1 MLKKK
6 LTLADLEYPSEFVA
20 RHIGPSIDDYSEMLR
35 SLGTHALSQLTAQV
49 VPKAITMKETLN
61 ILDGCTEAQA
71 LEELRDIANQN
82 KVFRNFIGQ
91 GYYDTLTPSVIQ
103 RNILESPSWYT
114 AYTPYQPEISQ
125 GRLEALINFQTMI
138 SDLTGMDISNSSM
151 LDEGTFEEMD
161 TRVYSLDPLEFNATS
176 SYPEKLKQN
185 QAKTKETDTVIS
197 GMGEMG
203 GMPMSIAVMDF
214 RFMAA
219 SLGSAAGEKITRAIE
234 RGVEKSCPVIIVSA
248 SGGARMQEGI
258 LSLMQLAKTS
268 AALAKLSEA
277 GLPYFSIL
285 TNPTMAGVMASYAS
299 LGDVIIA
306 EPEALIGFAGPR
318 VIKETTQQDLPEGF
332 QTSEFLLDRGLV
344 DIIVPRLEIRDRMI
358 NLMKALY
365 GAKK

>member
-1 MLKKK
+1 MALFGKPQYSTVTVKKK
-6 LTLADLEYPSEFVA
+6 DIPKDLWTKCPKTGEIIYNRVLKENL
-20 RHIGPSIDDYSEMLR
+20 M
-35 SLGTHALSQLTAQV
+35 V
-49 VPKAITMKETLN
+49 VPNSGYHFPLKA
-61 ILDGCTEAQA
+61 
-71 LEELRDIANQN
+71 RDRIA
-82 KVFRNFIGQ
+82 
-91 GYYDTLTPSVIQ
+91 
-103 RNILESPSWYT
+103 
-114 AYTPYQPEISQ
+114 
-125 GRLEALINFQTMI
+125 
-138 SDLTGMDISNSSM
+138 SM

-161 TRVYSLDPLEFNATS
+161 MGVYSIDPLEFNATS

-185 QAKTKETDTVIS
+185 QDKTKETDTVIS
-197 GMGEMG
+197 GMGVMG
-203 GMPMSIAVMDF
+203 GMPVSITVMDF

-234 RGVEKSCPVIIVSA
+234 RGIEKSCPVIIVSA

-318 VIKETTQQDLPEGF
+318 VIKETTQQDLPVGF
-332 QTSEFLLDRGLV
+332 QTSEFLLERGLV
-344 DIIVPRLEIRDRMI
+344 DIIVPRLEMRDRMI

-365 GAKK
+365 GAKKHA

>member
-1 MLKKK
+1 MALFGKPQYSTVTVKKK
-6 LTLADLEYPSEFVA
+6 DIPKDLWTKCPKTGEIIYNRVLKENL
-20 RHIGPSIDDYSEMLR
+20 M
-35 SLGTHALSQLTAQV
+35 V
-49 VPKAITMKETLN
+49 VPNSGYHFPLKA
-61 ILDGCTEAQA
+61 
-71 LEELRDIANQN
+71 RDRIA
-82 KVFRNFIGQ
+82 
-91 GYYDTLTPSVIQ
+91 
-103 RNILESPSWYT
+103 
-114 AYTPYQPEISQ
+114 
-125 GRLEALINFQTMI
+125 
-138 SDLTGMDISNSSM
+138 SM

-161 TRVYSLDPLEFNATS
+161 IGVYSLDPLEFNATS

-332 QTSEFLLDRGLV
+332 QTSEFLLERGLV
-344 DIIVPRLEIRDRMI
+344 DIIVPRLEMRDRMI
-358 NLMKALY
+358 NLMKVLY

>member
-1 MLKKK
+1 MALFGKPQYSTVTVKKK
-6 LTLADLEYPSEFVA
+6 DIPKDLWTKCPKTGEIIYNRVLKENL
-20 RHIGPSIDDYSEMLR
+20 M
-35 SLGTHALSQLTAQV
+35 V
-49 VPKAITMKETLN
+49 VPNSGYHFPLKA
-61 ILDGCTEAQA
+61 
-71 LEELRDIANQN
+71 RDRIA
-82 KVFRNFIGQ
+82 
-91 GYYDTLTPSVIQ
+91 
-103 RNILESPSWYT
+103 
-114 AYTPYQPEISQ
+114 
-125 GRLEALINFQTMI
+125 
-138 SDLTGMDISNSSM
+138 SM
-151 LDEGTFEEMD
+151 LDEGSFEEMD
-161 TRVYSLDPLEFNATS
+161 MGVHSLDPLEFNATS

-197 GMGEMG
+197 GMGAMG
-203 GMPMSIAVMDF
+203 GMPVSIAVMDF

-234 RGVEKSCPVIIVSA
+234 RGVSEKCPVIIVSA

-318 VIKETTQQDLPEGF
+318 VIKETTQQDLPAGF
-332 QTSEFLLDRGLV
+332 QTSEFLLEHGLV
-344 DIIVPRLEIRDRMI
+344 DMIIPRLEMRDRMI
-358 NLMKALY
+358 NLIKALY
-365 GAKK
+365 GKKKSA

>member
-1 MLKKK
+1 MALFGKPQYSTVTVKKK
-6 LTLADLEYPSEFVA
+6 DIPKDLWTKCPKTGEIIYNRVLKENL
-20 RHIGPSIDDYSEMLR
+20 M
-35 SLGTHALSQLTAQV
+35 V
-49 VPKAITMKETLN
+49 VPNSGYHFPLKA
-61 ILDGCTEAQA
+61 
-71 LEELRDIANQN
+71 RDRIA
-82 KVFRNFIGQ
+82 
-91 GYYDTLTPSVIQ
+91 
-103 RNILESPSWYT
+103 
-114 AYTPYQPEISQ
+114 
-125 GRLEALINFQTMI
+125 
-138 SDLTGMDISNSSM
+138 SM

-161 TRVYSLDPLEFNATS
+161 IGVYSLDPLEFNATS

-332 QTSEFLLDRGLV
+332 QTSEFLLERGLV
-344 DIIVPRLEIRDRMI
+344 DIIVPRLEMRDRMI

-365 GAKK
+365 GAKKHA

>member
-1 MLKKK
+1 MALFGKPQYSTVTVKKK
-6 LTLADLEYPSEFVA
+6 DIPKDLWTKCPKTGEIIYNRVLKENL
-20 RHIGPSIDDYSEMLR
+20 M
-35 SLGTHALSQLTAQV
+35 V
-49 VPKAITMKETLN
+49 VPNSGYHFPLKA
-61 ILDGCTEAQA
+61 
-71 LEELRDIANQN
+71 RDRIA
-82 KVFRNFIGQ
+82 
-91 GYYDTLTPSVIQ
+91 
-103 RNILESPSWYT
+103 
-114 AYTPYQPEISQ
+114 
-125 GRLEALINFQTMI
+125 
-138 SDLTGMDISNSSM
+138 SM

-161 TRVYSLDPLEFNATS
+161 IGVYSLDPLEFNATS

-185 QAKTKETDTVIS
+185 QVKTKETDTVIS

-203 GMPMSIAVMDF
+203 GMPISIAVMDF

-332 QTSEFLLDRGLV
+332 QTSEFLLERGLV

>member
-1 MLKKK
+1 MALFGKPQYSTVTVKKK
-6 LTLADLEYPSEFVA
+6 DIPKDLWTKCPKTGEIIYNRVLKENL
-20 RHIGPSIDDYSEMLR
+20 M
-35 SLGTHALSQLTAQV
+35 V
-49 VPKAITMKETLN
+49 VPNSGYHFPLKA
-61 ILDGCTEAQA
+61 
-71 LEELRDIANQN
+71 RDRI
-82 KVFRNFIGQ
+82 
-91 GYYDTLTPSVIQ
+91 
-103 RNILESPSWYT
+103 
-114 AYTPYQPEISQ
+114 
-125 GRLEALINFQTMI
+125 
-138 SDLTGMDISNSSM
+138 SSM

-161 TRVYSLDPLEFNATS
+161 MGVHSLDPLEFNATS

-185 QAKTKETDTVIS
+185 QNKTKETDTVIS

-203 GMPMSIAVMDF
+203 GMPVSITVMDF

-234 RGVEKSCPVIIVSA
+234 RGIEKSCPVIIVSA

-268 AALAKLSEA
+268 AALARLSKA

-318 VIKETTQQDLPEGF
+318 VIKETTQQDLPAGF
-332 QTSEFLLDRGLV
+332 QTSEFLLERGLV
-344 DIIVPRLEIRDRMI
+344 DIIVPRLEMRDRLI

-365 GAKK
+365 GAKKYA